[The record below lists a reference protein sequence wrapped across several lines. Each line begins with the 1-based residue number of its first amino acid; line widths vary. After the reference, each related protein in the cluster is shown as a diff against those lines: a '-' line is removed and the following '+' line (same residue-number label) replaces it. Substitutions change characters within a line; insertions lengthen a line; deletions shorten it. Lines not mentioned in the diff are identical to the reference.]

1 MDVQSLVGSEACVAS
16 VRVRDDKMDR
26 RAAAPHVSADLCGCR
41 MDMMMVPCGVVSGNT
56 RKATRQAMCDA
67 YSLIGPTRD
76 FSKPFTASGN
86 EQSRDIFPPPASEL
100 IPL

>member
-1 MDVQSLVGSEACVAS
+1 MVGGTRCVGWENNSDA
-16 VRVRDDKMDR
+16 
-26 RAAAPHVSADLCGCR
+26 
-41 MDMMMVPCGVVSGNT
+41 
-56 RKATRQAMCDA
+56 QAMCDA

>member
-1 MDVQSLVGSEACVAS
+1 MDVQSLVGSEAWVAS

-67 YSLIGPTRD
+67 YSLIRYGLTRLFPD
-76 FSKPFTASGN
+76 GHYGMSLSGV
-86 EQSRDIFPPPASEL
+86 
-100 IPL
+100 